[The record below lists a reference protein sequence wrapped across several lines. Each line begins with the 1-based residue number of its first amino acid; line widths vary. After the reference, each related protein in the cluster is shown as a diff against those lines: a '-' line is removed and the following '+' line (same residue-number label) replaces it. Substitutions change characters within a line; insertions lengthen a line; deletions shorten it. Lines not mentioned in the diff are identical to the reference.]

1 MKTDAKQDTGSGK
14 RSTQGFADK
23 LYLAGKV
30 RWAGWMEEKTALLSR
45 RQLYVLLFLFIAS
58 MGACCLFQLYQGM
71 TGGYTVVITSG
82 RIHAVVT
89 GERPVEANTNL
100 FSKEYQKIQDFNK
113 YMDSLANTAAGRKV
127 RDSILDARPGLLDS
141 VASIEAYYRSKLN
154 K

>member
-1 MKTDAKQDTGSGK
+1 MKTDAKEDTGSGK

-45 RQLYVLLFLFIAS
+45 RQLYLLLFLFVTS
-58 MGACCLFQLYQGM
+58 MGACCLFQLYRGM
-71 TGGYTVVITSG
+71 TGGHTIDITSG
-82 RIHAVVT
+82 RIHAVIT
-89 GERPVEANTNL
+89 EGRPVEANTNL
-100 FSKEYQKIQDFNK
+100 LSREYQKIKDFNK

-141 VASIEAYYRSKLN
+141 IVSLEAYYRYKLN

>member
-23 LYLAGKV
+23 LYLVGKV

-45 RQLYVLLFLFIAS
+45 RQLYLLLFLFVTS
-58 MGACCLFQLYQGM
+58 MGACCLFQLYRGM
-71 TGGYTVVITSG
+71 TGGHTIDITSG
-82 RIHAVVT
+82 RIHAVIT
-89 GERPVEANTNL
+89 EGRPVKAKVNL
-100 FSKEYQKIQDFNK
+100 LSREYQKIKDFNK

-141 VASIEAYYRSKLN
+141 IVSLETHYRYELN